1 MLSKHGFYKIIDL
14 NWHTK
19 NKKRKRKRKMIRGK
33 SSCKFLYGWILPIY
47 IYIYMSKGKLLDTPR
62 VP

>member
-1 MLSKHGFYKIIDL
+1 MII
-14 NWHTK
+14 
-19 NKKRKRKRKMIRGK
+19 GK

-47 IYIYMSKGKLLDTPR
+47 IYMSKGKLLDTPR